1 MFKKYII
8 AISKFKNSIVS
19 QVCHL
24 VRNQLIKRIRFLNNS
39 AAFLFSYVP
48 ALACQVFKSCTHKR
62 VSIRRLIPAKGLI
75 RKHNLASTATS
86 IGHGKHSTP
95 PHKYTT
101 LVLLLVL
108 PATTAATIRSRDFF
122 SFLFNYLSTIS

>member
-86 IGHGKHSTP
+86 IGHGNHFT
-95 PHKYTT
+95 
-101 LVLLLVL
+101 V
-108 PATTAATIRSRDFF
+108 
-122 SFLFNYLSTIS
+122 